1 MYHLIVYRQTMLIGF
16 RGLTKG
22 CLSMGAE
29 RKQLKIEIATFNNVE
44 NTETE
49 NLRYNFLSATKY
61 GKTT

>member
-1 MYHLIVYRQTMLIGF
+1 MLIGF